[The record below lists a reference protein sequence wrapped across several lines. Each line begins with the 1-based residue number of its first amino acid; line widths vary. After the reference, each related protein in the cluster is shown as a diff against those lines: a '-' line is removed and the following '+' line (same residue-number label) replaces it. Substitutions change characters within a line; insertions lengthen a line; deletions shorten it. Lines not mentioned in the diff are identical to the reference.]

1 MFLKN
6 QYIFSE
12 TMGVCKVVNIRKLSS
27 KKQYGDEILYYHLRS
42 AIDKTTDAYIPV
54 ENHKVLL
61 RELITKEEAE
71 AFSEEELSKMNTERR
86 DEVRFVIEND
96 EKLQKIRKELEK
108 ELKKAENDSKNSY

>member
-54 ENHKVLL
+54 ENHQVVL

-71 AFSEEELSKMNTERR
+71 AFGEEELSKMKAELR
-86 DEVRFVIEND
+86 DEVDFVIKNN
-96 EKLQKIRKELEK
+96 EKLQKLRKELEK
-108 ELKKAENDSKNSY
+108 ELKKAETSN